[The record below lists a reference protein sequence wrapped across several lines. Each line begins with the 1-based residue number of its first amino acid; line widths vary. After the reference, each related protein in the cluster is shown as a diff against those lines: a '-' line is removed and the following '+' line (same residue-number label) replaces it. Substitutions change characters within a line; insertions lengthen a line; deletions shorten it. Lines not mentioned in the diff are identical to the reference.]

1 MGTWSYSKNYNAFA
15 DSVADFKRAAVI
27 ALRFDPTEHWLIKAE
42 FQRNRGT
49 LGVYGQ
55 DNPAGTSEYWNLF
68 TIKTTYDF

>member
-1 MGTWSYSKNYNAFA
+1 MGTWSYSKDYNGFS
-15 DSVADFKRAAVI
+15 DPTADFKRGAVA

-55 DNPAGTSEYWNLF
+55 DNPNGMSEYWNLF
-68 TIKTTYDF
+68 TVKTTYDF